1 MHMKYRPAAAHR
13 PPLAWAAA
21 LALGLGACKG
31 KEDSG
36 DGGGDG
42 AVLPGGGE
50 AGDGAELC
58 GGTPPVI
65 EELRCET
72 SGLRDDETGAPTP
85 TLTLWA
91 LTSDADQDLSAYTLN
106 IFFDDVVDGSVSEA
120 DPVFGPVFGTVSNST
135 CTTGEAQLGAI
146 LLIKGGNPVLNQ
158 QYEFGVTVEDAGGV
172 SSAMSVI
179 PCITPKPDGSEGD
192 GEGI

>member
-1 MHMKYRPAAAHR
+1 MQMTNRPAAATR
-13 PPLAWAAA
+13 SPLALAVA
-21 LALGLGACKG
+21 LSLGLGACKG
-31 KEDSG
+31 KEDTG

-50 AGDGAELC
+50 AGDGAEVC
-58 GGTPPVI
+58 AGTPPVI
-65 EELRCET
+65 EEFRCEA

-91 LTSDADQDLSAYTLN
+91 LTSDADQDLSAYTVN
-106 IFFDDVVDGSVSEA
+106 IYFDEEVDGVVSEA
-120 DPVFGPVFGTVSNST
+120 DPVFSPVFGTLSNST

-146 LLIKGGNPVLNQ
+146 LLIKGGNPKLNTE
-158 QYEFGVTVEDAGGV
+158 YEFGVTVEDAGNV
-172 SSAMSVI
+172 VSAMSVL
-179 PCITPKPDGSEGD
+179 PCITPLPDGSPGD